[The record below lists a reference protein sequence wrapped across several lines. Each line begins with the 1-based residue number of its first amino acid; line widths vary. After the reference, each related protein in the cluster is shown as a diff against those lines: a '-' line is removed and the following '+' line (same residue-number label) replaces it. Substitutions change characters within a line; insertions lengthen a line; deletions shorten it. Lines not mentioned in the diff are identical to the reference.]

1 MSDNLGGDAVQ
12 FAFAMWDSTQAA
24 LVGLNPVPVLV
35 TSLFIGMIQ
44 SQRGFYSLKALIA
57 VIPAVFVAAAW
68 PLASGYK
75 PIWPDLTQPE
85 TEIQLVVLVLIAWVV
100 IRLLH
105 MIKSTMSLVSRQP
118 QPKPNGH

>member
-12 FAFAMWDSTQAA
+12 FAFAMWDSSKAA
-24 LVGLNPVPVLV
+24 LIGINPVPVLV

-44 SQRGFYSLKALIA
+44 SQRGFYVLKALIA
-57 VIPAVFVAAAW
+57 LIPAVFLTAAW
-68 PLASGYK
+68 PMTSGYG

-85 TEIQLVVLVLIAWVV
+85 TEIQMVILLVIAWVV
-100 IRLLH
+100 VRLMHL
-105 MIKSTMSLVSRQP
+105 IKSTMSLASRQP